1 MITRKDLKIFAEEFA
16 YAHREQIGGSLSVQ
30 EEIML
35 EAFIYACKK
44 INPKFDEEVW
54 MNDFWKEVFP

>member
-1 MITRKDLKIFAEEFA
+1 MTKKNFETFAKEFA

-35 EAFIYACKK
+35 EAFICACKK

-54 MNDFWKEVFP
+54 MDYFWKEVFP